1 MVNLQIGRKSLKAHK
16 SVFTVNPCKFRHNSG
31 IAKTYKSGQ
40 FAAYKS
46 GQYSG
51 SLSGQV
57 EHWEES
63 QGGPTVVHE
72 AGHAGHAG
80 RSRSRRTR
88 CTPTSRCSLYSPTPM
103 HTPYRSPEKWKLQNK
118 NTPTVRTPLECLNH
132 TLERYM
138 GNHTMLS
145 VRCYLRFLVTR
156 TIFCIFIIREPQ
168 TGHLA
173 V

>member
-1 MVNLQIGRKSLKAHK
+1 MLINYQSQIRLFLGIMQYLINIELNRELAVNWPFIDYWIKRLFTDIYSLLP
-16 SVFTVNPCKFRHNSG
+16 VV
-31 IAKTYKSGQ
+31 
-40 FAAYKS
+40 
-46 GQYSG
+46 
-51 SLSGQV
+51 
-57 EHWEES
+57 ES
-63 QGGPTVVHE
+63 QGRWTGG
-72 AGHAGHAG
+72 ADLADGG
-80 RSRSRRTR
+80 RLDWRWNGLRLVTILS
-88 CTPTSRCSLYSPTPM
+88 SRCSLYSPTPM
-103 HTPYRSPEKWKLQNK
+103 HTPYRSPEKGKLQNK

-145 VRCYLRFLVTR
+145 IRCYLRFFVTR